1 MKYEVVLKQY
11 PADEDMPN
19 GYWTAICPSLPCCVT
34 DGETRAE
41 ALAMI
46 ADAIDLWLVDDEPLD
61 ATETLRQKAA
71 TLLEAQREGIAAET
85 HLVEPQAMT
94 DGRIDGLSPVCQL
107 GYGRRRF
114 PKPCRIIFVIAKP
127 RTCSRLISD
136 WGLFV

>member
-71 TLLEAQREGIAAET
+71 TLLEAQRGGIAAET

-94 DGRIDGLSPVCQL
+94 NEELTAYP
-107 GYGRRRF
+107 RF
-114 PKPCRIIFVIAKP
+114 ANLATAGADFQNRA
-127 RTCSRLISD
+127 
-136 WGLFV
+136 GLFS